1 MFAEIGLAISAV
13 KAANEAI
20 GALKEMA
27 GHVTSVGQMGKD
39 LTKLADAH
47 EELEKEA
54 ADGDMEA
61 FWALEDIK
69 KKEYEIKQ
77 LFIYA
82 GRPGLWQDYQ
92 TFIRNRKELKK
103 KREEREKAKKL
114 AKRKAIKDGLVVT
127 AAILAA
133 CLTVGLGIWL
143 LLAIVAMKGR

>member
-20 GALKEMA
+20 SALKEMA

-47 EELEKEA
+47 EQLEKEA
-54 ADGDMEA
+54 ADGDMSA
-61 FWALEDIK
+61 FWALEDIR

-82 GRPGLWQDYQ
+82 GRPRLWEDYQ

-103 KREEREKAKKL
+103 KQEEREKARRL
-114 AKRKAIKDGLVVT
+114 AKRKAIKDGLIIT
-127 AAILAA
+127 GAILVG

-143 LLAIVAMKGR
+143 LLAIISMKGR

>member
-13 KAANEAI
+13 KAANEAVSAI
-20 GALKEMA
+20 LEMA
-27 GHVTSVGQMGKD
+27 GTVKSVGQMGKD

-103 KREEREKAKKL
+103 KQEEREKARRL
-114 AKRKAIKDGLVVT
+114 AKRKAIKNGMVITGAVLVG
-127 AAILAA
+127 
-133 CLTVGLGIWL
+133 CLTVGLGVWL
-143 LLAIVAMKGR
+143 LLAIIAMKGR

>member
-61 FWALEDIK
+61 FWALEDIR

-82 GRPGLWQDYQ
+82 GRPRLWEDYQ

-103 KREEREKAKKL
+103 KQEEREKARRL
-114 AKRKAIKDGLVVT
+114 AKRKAIKNGLIVT
-127 AAILAA
+127 FAVLVG

-143 LLAIVAMKGR
+143 LLAIISMKGR

>member
-13 KAANEAI
+13 KAANEAVSAI
-20 GALKEMA
+20 LEMA
-27 GHVTSVGQMGKD
+27 GTVKSVGQMGKD

-61 FWALEDIK
+61 FWALEDIR

-82 GRPGLWQDYQ
+82 GRPRLWEDYQ

-103 KREEREKAKKL
+103 KQEEREKARRL
-114 AKRKAIKDGLVVT
+114 AKRKAIKNGMVITGAVLVG
-127 AAILAA
+127 
-133 CLTVGLGIWL
+133 CLTVGLGVWL
-143 LLAIVAMKGR
+143 LLAIIAMKGR

>member
-103 KREEREKAKKL
+103 KQEDREKARRL
-114 AKRKAIKDGLVVT
+114 AKRKAIKNGLIVT
-127 AAILAA
+127 GAIFAA

>member
-54 ADGDMEA
+54 ANGDMEA
-61 FWALEDIK
+61 FWALENIK

-77 LFIYA
+77 MFIYA
-82 GRPGLWQDYQ
+82 GRPGLWEDYQ
-92 TFIRNRKELKK
+92 TFIRNRKEMKK
-103 KREEREKAKKL
+103 KAAERERLKKL

-127 AAILAA
+127 GAVLVGCLA
-133 CLTVGLGIWL
+133 VGLGIWL
-143 LLAIVAMKGR
+143 LLAIISMKGR

>member
-61 FWALEDIK
+61 FWALEDIR

-82 GRPGLWQDYQ
+82 GRPRLWEDYQ

-103 KREEREKAKKL
+103 KQEEREKARRL
-114 AKRKAIKDGLVVT
+114 AKRKAIKNGMVITGAVLVG
-127 AAILAA
+127 
-133 CLTVGLGIWL
+133 CLTVGLGVWL
-143 LLAIVAMKGR
+143 LLAIIAMKGR

>member
-13 KAANEAI
+13 KAANEAVSAI
-20 GALKEMA
+20 LEMA
-27 GHVTSVGQMGKD
+27 GTVKSVGQMGKD

-103 KREEREKAKKL
+103 KQEEREKARRL
-114 AKRKAIKDGLVVT
+114 AKRKAIKNGLVVT
-127 AAILAA
+127 VAVLVG

-143 LLAIVAMKGR
+143 LLAIISMKGR